1 MHLDQNYFKFLQNRL
16 KLLRDGSTKQQVFT
30 NTMFTTKAQI
40 VDSMNGFRKTSKY
53 CTWYSHRIII
63 SCPNIFFRILST
75 KENINDTHFGKGEKV
90 SSLDLL
96 LEQSDRK
103 ITRNQKRKHD
113 EINHVQKVY
122 QLLTVLLSFLKQVG

>member
-1 MHLDQNYFKFLQNRL
+1 MFPDNSHSLRI
-16 KLLRDGSTKQQVFT
+16 KLVKNAHFMILL
-30 NTMFTTKAQI
+30 
-40 VDSMNGFRKTSKY
+40 
-53 CTWYSHRIII
+53 H
-63 SCPNIFFRILST
+63 FRILST

-113 EINHVQKVY
+113 EINHVQKVN
-122 QLLTVLLSFLKQVG
+122 